1 MHHKTHLPLVA
12 VAALSI
18 VSCRTPAPVAQG
30 TSGADAHAIL
40 AQQNV
45 DAVIYQHY
53 SAEVHR
59 LFQQGYELARIR
71 LDQALQRTYPL
82 PPAVVVDIDETVLDN
97 SPYQVT
103 NAVLGRTYTP
113 EGWKA
118 WTAKGAARALPGAV
132 EFLQYAAAKGCAV
145 FYISNREVDEL
156 APTLRNLAALG
167 FPMADEQHVLLMD
180 GTSDKTARRAVV
192 QRTHTIVL
200 QAGDQL
206 TDFDQRLKDRGT
218 TDGKPLVDAL
228 ADTLRGHFIMLP
240 NPMYGVWLDAI
251 TGRPLE
257 QRAAGKAAALKKDA
271 Y

>member
-1 MHHKTHLPLVA
+1 MLKNLSP
-12 VAALSI
+12 AALALGLFF
-18 VSCRTPAPVAQG
+18 VVACRPAARTVQPA
-30 TSGADAHAIL
+30 TAPDAHTL
-40 AQQNV
+40 LGQQNV

-71 LDQALQRTYPL
+71 LDQALQRSYPL

-113 EGWKA
+113 ESWKQ
-118 WTAKGAARALPGAV
+118 WTAKGSAKALPGAV
-132 EFLQYAAAKGCAV
+132 DFLQYAVNKGCAV

-156 APTLRNLAALG
+156 APTLRNLAEQG
-167 FPMADEQHVLLMD
+167 FPMADAQHVLLMD
-180 GTSDKTARRAVV
+180 GTSDKTARRAIV

-206 TDFDQRLKDRGT
+206 TDFDQRLKDRST
-218 TDGKPLVDAL
+218 ANGKALVDAM
-228 ADTLRGHFIMLP
+228 ADTLRSHFIMLP

-257 QRAAGKAAALKKDA
+257 GRAANKAAALKKDA